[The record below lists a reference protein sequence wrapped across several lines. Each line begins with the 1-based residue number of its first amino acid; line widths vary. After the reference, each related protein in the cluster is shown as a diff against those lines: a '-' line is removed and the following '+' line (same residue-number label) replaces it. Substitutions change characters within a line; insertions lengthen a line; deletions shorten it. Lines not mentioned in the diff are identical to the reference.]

1 MWKICVSSFLKVSSF
16 KVKVFESEIFELMK
30 TLTFKF
36 EKVWEF
42 FDLLKV

>member
-16 KVKVFESEIFELMK
+16 KVKVFESEINENFNFQIWES
-30 TLTFKF
+30 
-36 EKVWEF
+36 VREF